1 MFKDFT
7 VKAYV
12 CLLRALKD
20 TNCKFQT
27 ISSHLNGPATKAIIL
42 RHDVDTMPRNS
53 LAFARIEH
61 DLGIKAS
68 YYFRIVPQSFQ
79 PEIIEE
85 IAALGHEI
93 GYHYEDMNLRNG
105 DVTKAWLSFQKN
117 LAKLR
122 ELVPVQTICMHG
134 SPLSKWD
141 NRDLWEKHDYRELG
155 IIGEPYFDLDYS
167 KVFYLTDTGRKWNSV
182 DSSIRD
188 KVDSSFRIEIKNTQ
202 HLIQLIREG
211 KLPDQIMLNTHPQ
224 RWNDNLLLWGREL
237 VWQSAKNQVK
247 KVVSR
252 RLSQKKSA
260 D

>member
-1 MFKDFT
+1 MRDFS
-7 VKAYV
+7 VQIYV
-12 CLLRALKD
+12 RLLEELRQAGSQ
-20 TNCKFQT
+20 FQT
-27 ISSHLNGPATKAIIL
+27 YREYLKEPREKVMIL
-42 RHDVDTMPRNS
+42 RHDVDKMPLNS
-53 LAFARIEH
+53 WEFAKLEQERRIQ
-61 DLGIKAS
+61 AT
-68 YYFRIVPQSFQ
+68 YNFRIVPESFK
-79 PEIIEE
+79 PTIIKQ
-85 IAALGHEI
+85 IYALGHEI
-93 GYHYEDMNLRNG
+93 GYHYEDLDLCNG

-167 KVFYLTDTGRKWNSV
+167 KVFYLTDTGRKWNSA
-182 DSSIRD
+182 DTSIRD
-188 KVDSSFRIEIKNTQ
+188 KVDSSFRIEIENTQ

-211 KLPDQIMLNTHPQ
+211 KLPDQMMINTHPQ

-237 VWQSAKNQVK
+237 VWQSAKNQIK